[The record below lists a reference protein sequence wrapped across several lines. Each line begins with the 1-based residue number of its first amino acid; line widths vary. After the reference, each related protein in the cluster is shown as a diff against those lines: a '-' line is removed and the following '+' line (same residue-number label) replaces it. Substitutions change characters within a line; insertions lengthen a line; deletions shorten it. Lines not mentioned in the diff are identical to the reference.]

1 MAVTEVIHFP
11 LWAQLDPCLPF
22 PAQIPSES
30 VSLFPPKLLPRA
42 IARILFP
49 DILLAS
55 RLGEGAVDEVRAF
68 SANC

>member
-30 VSLFPPKLLPRA
+30 VSLFPPKLLPMRNCPHL
-42 IARILFP
+42 ISKYSGG
-49 DILLAS
+49 LLARRGGS
-55 RLGEGAVDEVRAF
+55 R
-68 SANC
+68 